1 MPVKNKISL
10 QELAEFMTTA
20 DETLDKKTCEAF
32 ARTLFEVVEE
42 ALLSDKFVKVKGF
55 GTFKLVAV
63 SDRESVNIN
72 TGERFQIEGHT
83 KVSFIPDNTLKE
95 EINRPFAH
103 FETIDLSDD
112 TEQAELDAID
122 AAAEEEAQEM
132 QASQEAVEEAADEA
146 VEEFVEKS
154 VEEEPAEEAVE
165 QTAEE
170 APKEATAEETEE
182 SMEEPVATEP
192 QTIVTAEKKEE
203 EPAKAAAS
211 AEERQSVAEA
221 TVENTDDEALAEET
235 PAEESPES
243 EADGQE
249 EASTAMPIT
258 YEYNEQPP
266 RRPFNWWK
274 AIGLFF
280 AVLALMLASYF
291 AGYYRLLCPCIIG
304 LPEWSEPQPAQPAVK
319 VQSAK
324 PAPAKPQPAPAEA
337 TAPKIPENPLNL
349 ENPEQ
354 PEPRISKPAKPASAP
369 RKQQSAPRKQ
379 QSAPAEV
386 APAPQADTTVAT
398 QPHTVARGETLYSI
412 ARKYYGSDKYVNVII
427 RHNRIKNP
435 NNIEK
440 GTTLQIP
447 ILDTGN

>member
-1 MPVKNKISL
+1 
-10 QELAEFMTTA
+10 MTAA

-103 FETIDLSDD
+103 FETIDLSDE

-122 AAAEEEAQEM
+122 AAAAEEALEND
-132 QASQEAVEEAADEA
+132 EVEET
-146 VEEFVEKS
+146 VEEVA
-154 VEEEPAEEAVE
+154 EEMPATEPAEEVVE
-165 QTAEE
+165 EEVKEEVPEEVLKEESVEEAEE
-170 APKEATAEETEE
+170 P
-182 SMEEPVATEP
+182 MEEPVATEP

-203 EPAKAAAS
+203 EPAKAEEPAADATLES
-211 AEERQSVAEA
+211 EKAPEPEAEE
-221 TVENTDDEALAEET
+221 
-235 PAEESPES
+235 
-243 EADGQE
+243 QE
-249 EASTAMPIT
+249 EAPTALPVS
-258 YEYNEQPP
+258 YEYTEQPP

-274 AIGLFF
+274 AIGVFF
-280 AVLALMLASYF
+280 FVLTLMLLSYF

-304 LPEWSEPQPAQPAVK
+304 LPEWTEPQPVQPAAK
-319 VQSAK
+319 VQPAK
-324 PAPAKPQPAPAEA
+324 TAPAKPQPAPAET
-337 TAPKIPENPLNL
+337 TAPKISENPLNA

-354 PEPRISKPAKPASAP
+354 PEPRKSKPAKPDP
-369 RKQQSAPRKQ
+369 APRKQ

-386 APAPQADTTVAT
+386 APAPPADTTVAT

>member
-1 MPVKNKISL
+1 
-10 QELAEFMTTA
+10 MTAA

-103 FETIDLSDD
+103 FETIDLSDE

-122 AAAEEEAQEM
+122 AAAAEEALENE
-132 QASQEAVEEAADEA
+132 EAEETVEEVA
-146 VEEFVEKS
+146 EEMPAT
-154 VEEEPAEEAVE
+154 EPAEEVVE
-165 QTAEE
+165 EEVKEEVPEEMLKEEPVEEAEE
-170 APKEATAEETEE
+170 P
-182 SMEEPVATEP
+182 MEEPVATEP

-203 EPAKAAAS
+203 EPAKAEEPAADTTLES
-211 AEERQSVAEA
+211 EKAPEPEAEE
-221 TVENTDDEALAEET
+221 
-235 PAEESPES
+235 
-243 EADGQE
+243 QE
-249 EASTAMPIT
+249 EAPTALPVS
-258 YEYNEQPP
+258 YEYTEQPP

-274 AIGLFF
+274 AIGVFF
-280 AVLALMLASYF
+280 FVLALMLLSYF

-304 LPEWSEPQPAQPAVK
+304 LPEWTEPQPAQPAAK
-319 VQSAK
+319 VQPAK
-324 PAPAKPQPAPAEA
+324 TAPAKPQPAPAET
-337 TAPKIPENPLNL
+337 TAPKISANPLNS

-354 PEPRISKPAKPASAP
+354 PESRKSKPAKPDP
-369 RKQQSAPRKQ
+369 APRKQ

-386 APAPQADTTVAT
+386 APAPPADTTVAT

>member
-1 MPVKNKISL
+1 
-10 QELAEFMTTA
+10 MTAA

-103 FETIDLSDD
+103 FETIDLSDE

-122 AAAEEEAQEM
+122 AAAAEEALENEEAEETVEEVAEEMPADEPTEEVVEEEVKE
-132 QASQEAVEEAADEA
+132 EVPEEVLKEEPVEEA
-146 VEEFVEKS
+146 
-154 VEEEPAEEAVE
+154 EEP
-165 QTAEE
+165 
-170 APKEATAEETEE
+170 
-182 SMEEPVATEP
+182 MEEPVATEP
-192 QTIVTAEKKEE
+192 QTIVTAEKKQE
-203 EPAKAAAS
+203 EPAKAEEPAADTTLES
-211 AEERQSVAEA
+211 EKTPEPEAEE
-221 TVENTDDEALAEET
+221 
-235 PAEESPES
+235 
-243 EADGQE
+243 QE
-249 EASTAMPIT
+249 EAPSALPVS
-258 YEYNEQPP
+258 YEYTEQPP

-274 AIGLFF
+274 AIGVFF
-280 AVLALMLASYF
+280 FVLALMLLSYF

-304 LPEWSEPQPAQPAVK
+304 LPEWTEPQPAQPAAK
-319 VQSAK
+319 VQPAK
-324 PAPAKPQPAPAEA
+324 TAPAKPQPAPAET
-337 TAPKIPENPLNL
+337 TAPKISENPHNPG
-349 ENPEQ
+349 NPEQ
-354 PEPRISKPAKPASAP
+354 SEPRKSKPAKPDPAP
-369 RKQQSAPRKQ
+369 RKH

-386 APAPQADTTVAT
+386 APAPPADTTIAT

>member
-1 MPVKNKISL
+1 
-10 QELAEFMTTA
+10 MTTA

-103 FETIDLSDD
+103 FETIDLSDE

-122 AAAEEEAQEM
+122 AAAAEEALENE
-132 QASQEAVEEAADEA
+132 EAEETVEEVAEEMPAA
-146 VEEFVEKS
+146 
-154 VEEEPAEEAVE
+154 EPAEEVVE
-165 QTAEE
+165 EEVMEEVPEEVLKEEPVEEAEE
-170 APKEATAEETEE
+170 P
-182 SMEEPVATEP
+182 MEEPVATEP

-203 EPAKAAAS
+203 EPAKAEEPAADTTLES
-211 AEERQSVAEA
+211 EKTPEPEAEEH
-221 TVENTDDEALAEET
+221 
-235 PAEESPES
+235 
-243 EADGQE
+243 E
-249 EASTAMPIT
+249 EAPTALPVS
-258 YEYNEQPP
+258 YEYTEQPP

-274 AIGLFF
+274 AIGVFF
-280 AVLALMLASYF
+280 FVLALMLLSYF

-304 LPEWSEPQPAQPAVK
+304 LPEWTEPQPAQPAAK
-319 VQSAK
+319 VQPAK
-324 PAPAKPQPAPAEA
+324 TAPAKPQPAPAET
-337 TAPKIPENPLNL
+337 TAPKISENPLNS

-354 PEPRISKPAKPASAP
+354 PESRKSKPAKPDP
-369 RKQQSAPRKQ
+369 APRKQ

-386 APAPQADTTVAT
+386 APAPLADTTVAT

>member
-1 MPVKNKISL
+1 
-10 QELAEFMTTA
+10 MTAA

-103 FETIDLSDD
+103 FETIDLSDE

-122 AAAEEEAQEM
+122 AAAAEEALEND
-132 QASQEAVEEAADEA
+132 EAEETVEEVAEEMPADEPT
-146 VEEFVEKS
+146 EEV
-154 VEEEPAEEAVE
+154 VEEEVKEEVP
-165 QTAEE
+165 EE
-170 APKEATAEETEE
+170 VLKEEPVEETEE
-182 SMEEPVATEP
+182 PMEEPVATEP
-192 QTIVTAEKKEE
+192 QTIVTAEKKQE
-203 EPAKAAAS
+203 EPAKAEEPAADTTLES
-211 AEERQSVAEA
+211 EKAPEPEAEEQEDAP
-221 TVENTDDEALAEET
+221 TAL
-235 PAEESPES
+235 PVS
-243 EADGQE
+243 
-249 EASTAMPIT
+249 
-258 YEYNEQPP
+258 YEYTEQPP

-274 AIGLFF
+274 AIGVFF
-280 AVLALMLASYF
+280 FVLALMLLSYF

-304 LPEWSEPQPAQPAVK
+304 LPEWTEPQPAQPAAK
-319 VQSAK
+319 VQPAK
-324 PAPAKPQPAPAEA
+324 TAPAKPQPAPAET
-337 TAPKIPENPLNL
+337 TAPKISENPLNS

-354 PEPRISKPAKPASAP
+354 PESRKSKPAKPDP
-369 RKQQSAPRKQ
+369 APRKQ

-386 APAPQADTTVAT
+386 APAPPADTTIAT

>member
-1 MPVKNKISL
+1 
-10 QELAEFMTTA
+10 MTAA

-103 FETIDLSDD
+103 FETIDLSDE

-122 AAAEEEAQEM
+122 AAAAEEAQE
-132 QASQEAVEEAADEA
+132 EEM
-146 VEEFVEKS
+146 VEEFVAEVAEEMPAEEPAEEVVEVEVKEEVPEK
-154 VEEEPAEEAVE
+154 ELKEEPAEEA
-165 QTAEE
+165 EE
-170 APKEATAEETEE
+170 P
-182 SMEEPVATEP
+182 MEEPVATEP

-203 EPAKAAAS
+203 EPAKAEEPAAD
-211 AEERQSVAEA
+211 
-221 TVENTDDEALAEET
+221 TTL
-235 PAEESPES
+235 ES
-243 EADGQE
+243 EEAPEPEADEQE
-249 EASTAMPIT
+249 EAPTALPVS
-258 YEYNEQPP
+258 YEYAEQPP
-266 RRPFNWWK
+266 HRPFNWWK
-274 AIGLFF
+274 AIGVFF
-280 AVLALMLASYF
+280 AVLALMLLSYF

-304 LPEWSEPQPAQPAVK
+304 LPEWSETQSAKPADK
-319 VQSAK
+319 VQPAK

-337 TAPKIPENPLNL
+337 TAPKIPENPLNP

-354 PEPRISKPAKPASAP
+354 PKPRKSEPAKLAPAP
-369 RKQQSAPRKQ
+369 RKQQP
-379 QSAPAEV
+379 APAEV
-386 APAPQADTTVAT
+386 APAPPADTTVAT
-398 QPHTVARGETLYSI
+398 QQHTVARGETLYSI

>member
-10 QELAEFMTTA
+10 QELAEFMTAA
-20 DETLDKKTCEAF
+20 DETLDKKTCEVF

-103 FETIDLSDD
+103 FETIDLSDE

-122 AAAEEEAQEM
+122 AAAAEEALENEEAEETVEEVAEEMPADEPTEEVVEEEVKE
-132 QASQEAVEEAADEA
+132 EVPEEVLKEEPVEEA
-146 VEEFVEKS
+146 
-154 VEEEPAEEAVE
+154 EEP
-165 QTAEE
+165 
-170 APKEATAEETEE
+170 
-182 SMEEPVATEP
+182 MEEPVATEP

-203 EPAKAAAS
+203 EPAKAEEPAADTTLES
-211 AEERQSVAEA
+211 EKAPEPEAEE
-221 TVENTDDEALAEET
+221 
-235 PAEESPES
+235 
-243 EADGQE
+243 QE
-249 EASTAMPIT
+249 EAPTALPVS
-258 YEYNEQPP
+258 YEYTEQPP

-274 AIGLFF
+274 AIGVFF
-280 AVLALMLASYF
+280 FVLTLMLLSYF

-304 LPEWSEPQPAQPAVK
+304 LPEWTEPQPAQPAAK
-319 VQSAK
+319 VQPAK
-324 PAPAKPQPAPAEA
+324 TVPAKPQPAPAKA
-337 TAPKIPENPLNL
+337 TAPKISENPLNA

-354 PEPRISKPAKPASAP
+354 PEPRRSKPAKPDP
-369 RKQQSAPRKQ
+369 APRKQ

-386 APAPQADTTVAT
+386 APAPPADTTVAT

>member
-1 MPVKNKISL
+1 
-10 QELAEFMTTA
+10 MTAA

-103 FETIDLSDD
+103 FETIDLSDE

-122 AAAEEEAQEM
+122 AAAAEEAQEN
-132 QASQEAVEEAADEA
+132 EVVEETVAEVA
-146 VEEFVEKS
+146 EEMPA
-154 VEEEPAEEAVE
+154 EEPAEEVVE
-165 QTAEE
+165 EE
-170 APKEATAEETEE
+170 VKEEVPEEVLKEEPAEETEE
-182 SMEEPVATEP
+182 PMEEPVATEP

-203 EPAKAAAS
+203 GPAKAEEPAAD
-211 AEERQSVAEA
+211 
-221 TVENTDDEALAEET
+221 TAL
-235 PAEESPES
+235 ES
-243 EADGQE
+243 EEAPEPEADKQE
-249 EASTAMPIT
+249 EAPTVLPVS
-258 YEYNEQPP
+258 YEYAEQPP

-274 AIGLFF
+274 AIGVFF
-280 AVLALMLASYF
+280 AVLALMLLSYF

-304 LPEWSEPQPAQPAVK
+304 LPEWSETQPAKPADK
-319 VQSAK
+319 VLPAK

-337 TAPKIPENPLNL
+337 TAPKIPENPLNP

-354 PEPRISKPAKPASAP
+354 PEPRKSEPAKPAPAP
-369 RKQQSAPRKQ
+369 RKQQP
-379 QSAPAEV
+379 APAEV
-386 APAPQADTTVAT
+386 APAPPADTTVAT

-435 NNIEK
+435 NDIEK

>member
-1 MPVKNKISL
+1 
-10 QELAEFMTTA
+10 MTAA
-20 DETLDKKTCEAF
+20 DETLDKKTCEVF

-42 ALLSDKFVKVKGF
+42 ALLPDKFVKVKGF

-103 FETIDLSDD
+103 FETIDLSDE

-122 AAAEEEAQEM
+122 AAAAEEALENEEAEETVEEVAEEMPADEPTEEVVEEEVKE
-132 QASQEAVEEAADEA
+132 EVPEEVLKEEPVEEA
-146 VEEFVEKS
+146 
-154 VEEEPAEEAVE
+154 EEP
-165 QTAEE
+165 
-170 APKEATAEETEE
+170 
-182 SMEEPVATEP
+182 MEEPVATEP

-203 EPAKAAAS
+203 EPAKAEEPAADTVLES
-211 AEERQSVAEA
+211 EKAPEPEAEE
-221 TVENTDDEALAEET
+221 
-235 PAEESPES
+235 
-243 EADGQE
+243 QE
-249 EASTAMPIT
+249 EAPTALPVS
-258 YEYNEQPP
+258 YEYTEQPP

-274 AIGLFF
+274 AIGVFF
-280 AVLALMLASYF
+280 FVLALMLLSYF

-304 LPEWSEPQPAQPAVK
+304 LPEWTEPQPAQPAAK
-319 VQSAK
+319 VQPAK
-324 PAPAKPQPAPAEA
+324 TAPAKPQPAPAET
-337 TAPKIPENPLNL
+337 TAPKISENPLNA

-354 PEPRISKPAKPASAP
+354 PESRKSKPAKPDP
-369 RKQQSAPRKQ
+369 APRKQ

-386 APAPQADTTVAT
+386 APAPPADTTVAT

>member
-1 MPVKNKISL
+1 
-10 QELAEFMTTA
+10 MTTA

-103 FETIDLSDD
+103 FETIDLSDE

-122 AAAEEEAQEM
+122 AAAAEEAQE
-132 QASQEAVEEAADEA
+132 EET
-146 VEEFVEKS
+146 VEEFVAE
-154 VEEEPAEEAVE
+154 VAEEMPAEEPAEEV
-165 QTAEE
+165 AEE
-170 APKEATAEETEE
+170 EVKEEVPEEVLKEEPAEETEE
-182 SMEEPVATEP
+182 PMEEPVATEP

-203 EPAKAAAS
+203 GPAKAEEPAAD
-211 AEERQSVAEA
+211 
-221 TVENTDDEALAEET
+221 TALESDET
-235 PAEESPES
+235 PENEGVE
-243 EADGQE
+243 QE
-249 EASTAMPIT
+249 EAPTALPVS
-258 YEYNEQPP
+258 YEYAEQPP

-274 AIGLFF
+274 AIGVFF
-280 AVLALMLASYF
+280 AVLALMLLSYF

-304 LPEWSEPQPAQPAVK
+304 LPEWSETQPAKPADK
-319 VQSAK
+319 VQPTK

-337 TAPKIPENPLNL
+337 TAPKIPENPLNP

-354 PEPRISKPAKPASAP
+354 PKPRKSEPAKLAPAP
-369 RKQQSAPRKQ
+369 RKQQP
-379 QSAPAEV
+379 APAEV
-386 APAPQADTTVAT
+386 APAPPADTTVAT

>member
-1 MPVKNKISL
+1 
-10 QELAEFMTTA
+10 MTAA
-20 DETLDKKTCEAF
+20 DVTLDKKTCEAF

-103 FETIDLSDD
+103 FETIDLSDE

-122 AAAEEEAQEM
+122 AAAAEEALENE
-132 QASQEAVEEAADEA
+132 EAEETVEEVAEEMPAD
-146 VEEFVEKS
+146 
-154 VEEEPAEEAVE
+154 EPAEEVVE
-165 QTAEE
+165 EE
-170 APKEATAEETEE
+170 VKEEVPEEVLKEEPVEETEE
-182 SMEEPVATEP
+182 PMEEPVATEP

-203 EPAKAAAS
+203 EPAKAEEPAADTTLES
-211 AEERQSVAEA
+211 EKAPEPEAEE
-221 TVENTDDEALAEET
+221 
-235 PAEESPES
+235 
-243 EADGQE
+243 QE
-249 EASTAMPIT
+249 EAPTALPVS
-258 YEYNEQPP
+258 YEYTEQPP

-274 AIGLFF
+274 VIGVFF
-280 AVLALMLASYF
+280 FVLALMLLSYF

-304 LPEWSEPQPAQPAVK
+304 LPEWTEPQPAQPAAK
-319 VQSAK
+319 VQPTK
-324 PAPAKPQPAPAEA
+324 TAPAKPQPAPAET
-337 TAPKIPENPLNL
+337 TAPKISENSLNSK
-349 ENPEQ
+349 NPEQ
-354 PEPRISKPAKPASAP
+354 LESRRSKPAKPDP
-369 RKQQSAPRKQ
+369 APRKQ

-386 APAPQADTTVAT
+386 APAPPADTTVAT

>member
-1 MPVKNKISL
+1 
-10 QELAEFMTTA
+10 MTAA

-103 FETIDLSDD
+103 FETIDLSDE

-122 AAAEEEAQEM
+122 AAAAEEALENE
-132 QASQEAVEEAADEA
+132 EAEETVEEVAEEMTAA
-146 VEEFVEKS
+146 
-154 VEEEPAEEAVE
+154 EPAEEVVE
-165 QTAEE
+165 EEVMEEVPEEVLKEEPVEEAEE
-170 APKEATAEETEE
+170 P
-182 SMEEPVATEP
+182 MEEPVATEP

-203 EPAKAAAS
+203 EPAKTEEPAADTTLES
-211 AEERQSVAEA
+211 EKGPEPEAEE
-221 TVENTDDEALAEET
+221 
-235 PAEESPES
+235 
-243 EADGQE
+243 QE
-249 EASTAMPIT
+249 EAPTALPVS
-258 YEYNEQPP
+258 YEYTEQPP

-274 AIGLFF
+274 AIGVFF
-280 AVLALMLASYF
+280 LVLALMLLSYF

-304 LPEWSEPQPAQPAVK
+304 LPEWTEPQPAQPAAK
-319 VQSAK
+319 VQPGK
-324 PAPAKPQPAPAEA
+324 TAPAKPQPAPAET
-337 TAPKIPENPLNL
+337 TAPKIPENPLNA

-354 PEPRISKPAKPASAP
+354 LESRKSKPAKPDP
-369 RKQQSAPRKQ
+369 APRKQ

-386 APAPQADTTVAT
+386 APAPPADTTVAT

>member
-1 MPVKNKISL
+1 
-10 QELAEFMTTA
+10 MTAA

-55 GTFKLVAV
+55 GTFKLVSV

-103 FETIDLSDD
+103 FETIDLSDE

-122 AAAEEEAQEM
+122 AAAAEEALENE
-132 QASQEAVEEAADEA
+132 EAEETVEEVAEEMPAA
-146 VEEFVEKS
+146 
-154 VEEEPAEEAVE
+154 EPAEEVVE
-165 QTAEE
+165 EEVMEEVPEEVLKEVPVEEAEE
-170 APKEATAEETEE
+170 P
-182 SMEEPVATEP
+182 MEEPVATEP
-192 QTIVTAEKKEE
+192 QNIVTAEKKEE
-203 EPAKAAAS
+203 EPAKAEEPAADATLES
-211 AEERQSVAEA
+211 EKAPEPEAEE
-221 TVENTDDEALAEET
+221 
-235 PAEESPES
+235 
-243 EADGQE
+243 QE
-249 EASTAMPIT
+249 EAPTALPVS
-258 YEYNEQPP
+258 YEYTEQPP

-274 AIGLFF
+274 AIGVFF
-280 AVLALMLASYF
+280 LVLALMLLSYF

-304 LPEWSEPQPAQPAVK
+304 LPEWTEPQPAQPAAK
-319 VQSAK
+319 VQPAK
-324 PAPAKPQPAPAEA
+324 TAPAKPQPAPAE
-337 TAPKIPENPLNL
+337 TTTPKISENPLNP
-349 ENPEQ
+349 ENTEQ
-354 PEPRISKPAKPASAP
+354 SEPRKSKPAKPEPAP
-369 RKQQSAPRKQ
+369 RKH

-386 APAPQADTTVAT
+386 APAPPADTTVAT

>member
-10 QELAEFMTTA
+10 QELAEFMTAA
-20 DETLDKKTCEAF
+20 DETLDKKTCEVF

-103 FETIDLSDD
+103 FETIDLSDE

-122 AAAEEEAQEM
+122 AAAAEEALENE
-132 QASQEAVEEAADEA
+132 EAEETVEEVAEEMPA
-146 VEEFVEKS
+146 V
-154 VEEEPAEEAVE
+154 EPAEEVVE
-165 QTAEE
+165 EEAKEEVPEEVLKEEPVEEAEE
-170 APKEATAEETEE
+170 P
-182 SMEEPVATEP
+182 MEEPVATEP
-192 QTIVTAEKKEE
+192 QSIVTAEKKEE
-203 EPAKAAAS
+203 EPAKVEEPAADTVLESEKAPEPE
-211 AEERQSVAEA
+211 AEE
-221 TVENTDDEALAEET
+221 
-235 PAEESPES
+235 
-243 EADGQE
+243 QE
-249 EASTAMPIT
+249 EAPTALPVS
-258 YEYNEQPP
+258 YEYTEQPP

-274 AIGLFF
+274 AIGVFF
-280 AVLALMLASYF
+280 FVLALMLLSYF

-304 LPEWSEPQPAQPAVK
+304 LPEWTEPQSAQPAAK
-319 VQSAK
+319 VQPTK
-324 PAPAKPQPAPAEA
+324 TAPAKPQPAPAET
-337 TAPKIPENPLNL
+337 TAPKIPENPLNT

-354 PEPRISKPAKPASAP
+354 PESRKSKPAKPDP
-369 RKQQSAPRKQ
+369 APRKQ

-386 APAPQADTTVAT
+386 APAPPADTTVAT

>member
-103 FETIDLSDD
+103 FETIDLSDE

-122 AAAEEEAQEM
+122 AAAAEEALENE
-132 QASQEAVEEAADEA
+132 EAEETVEEVAEEMPAA
-146 VEEFVEKS
+146 
-154 VEEEPAEEAVE
+154 EPAEEVVE
-165 QTAEE
+165 EE
-170 APKEATAEETEE
+170 VKEEVPEEVLKEDPVEETEE
-182 SMEEPVATEP
+182 PMEEPVATEP

-203 EPAKAAAS
+203 EPAKAEEPAADTTLES
-211 AEERQSVAEA
+211 KKNPEPEAEE
-221 TVENTDDEALAEET
+221 
-235 PAEESPES
+235 
-243 EADGQE
+243 QE
-249 EASTAMPIT
+249 EAPTALPVS
-258 YEYNEQPP
+258 YEYTEQPP

-274 AIGLFF
+274 AIGVFF
-280 AVLALMLASYF
+280 FVLALMLLSYF

-304 LPEWSEPQPAQPAVK
+304 LPEWTEPQPVQPAAK
-319 VQSAK
+319 VQPAK
-324 PAPAKPQPAPAEA
+324 TAPAKPQPAPAES
-337 TAPKIPENPLNL
+337 TAPKISANPLNS

-354 PEPRISKPAKPASAP
+354 PESRKSKPAKPDP
-369 RKQQSAPRKQ
+369 APRKQ

-386 APAPQADTTVAT
+386 APAPPADTTVAT

>member
-1 MPVKNKISL
+1 
-10 QELAEFMTTA
+10 MTAA

-103 FETIDLSDD
+103 FETIDLSDE

-122 AAAEEEAQEM
+122 AAAAEEALENE
-132 QASQEAVEEAADEA
+132 EAEETVEEVAEEMPAD
-146 VEEFVEKS
+146 
-154 VEEEPAEEAVE
+154 EPAEEDVE
-165 QTAEE
+165 EEVMEEVPEEVLKEEPVEEAEE
-170 APKEATAEETEE
+170 P
-182 SMEEPVATEP
+182 MEEPVATEP

-203 EPAKAAAS
+203 EPAKAEEPAADTTLES
-211 AEERQSVAEA
+211 EKTPEPEAEE
-221 TVENTDDEALAEET
+221 
-235 PAEESPES
+235 
-243 EADGQE
+243 QE
-249 EASTAMPIT
+249 EAPTALPVS
-258 YEYNEQPP
+258 YEYTEQPP

-274 AIGLFF
+274 AIGVFF
-280 AVLALMLASYF
+280 FVLALMLLSYF

-304 LPEWSEPQPAQPAVK
+304 LPEWTEPQPAQPA
-319 VQSAK
+319 AK
-324 PAPAKPQPAPAEA
+324 AQPAKTAPAKPQPAPAET
-337 TAPKIPENPLNL
+337 TAPKISENPLNS

-354 PEPRISKPAKPASAP
+354 PEFRKNKPAKPDP
-369 RKQQSAPRKQ
+369 APRKQ

-386 APAPQADTTVAT
+386 APAPPADTTVAT

>member
-1 MPVKNKISL
+1 
-10 QELAEFMTTA
+10 MTAA

-42 ALLSDKFVKVKGF
+42 ALLTDKFVKVKGF

-103 FETIDLSDD
+103 FETIDLSDE

-122 AAAEEEAQEM
+122 AAAAEEALENE
-132 QASQEAVEEAADEA
+132 EAEETVEEVAEEMPA
-146 VEEFVEKS
+146 V
-154 VEEEPAEEAVE
+154 EPAEEDVE
-165 QTAEE
+165 EEVKEEVPEEVLKEEPVEEAEE
-170 APKEATAEETEE
+170 P
-182 SMEEPVATEP
+182 MEEPVATEP
-192 QTIVTAEKKEE
+192 QTIVTAEKKEK
-203 EPAKAAAS
+203 EPAKAEEPAADTTLES
-211 AEERQSVAEA
+211 EKAPEPEAEE
-221 TVENTDDEALAEET
+221 
-235 PAEESPES
+235 
-243 EADGQE
+243 QE
-249 EASTAMPIT
+249 EAPTALPVS
-258 YEYNEQPP
+258 YEYTEQPP

-274 AIGLFF
+274 AIGVFF
-280 AVLALMLASYF
+280 FVLALMLLSYF

-304 LPEWSEPQPAQPAVK
+304 LPEWTEPQSAQPAAK
-319 VQSAK
+319 VQPTK
-324 PAPAKPQPAPAEA
+324 TAPAKPQPAPAET
-337 TAPKIPENPLNL
+337 TAPKISENPLNS

-354 PEPRISKPAKPASAP
+354 PEPRKSKPAKPDP
-369 RKQQSAPRKQ
+369 APRKQ

-386 APAPQADTTVAT
+386 APAPPADTTVAT

-447 ILDTGN
+447 ILDTVN

>member
-1 MPVKNKISL
+1 
-10 QELAEFMTTA
+10 MTAA

-42 ALLSDKFVKVKGF
+42 ALLTDKFVKVKGF

-83 KVSFIPDNTLKE
+83 KVSFIPDNALKD

-146 VEEFVEKS
+146 VEDIVEVS
-154 VEEEPAEEAVE
+154 VEEEPAEKAVE

-170 APKEATAEETEE
+170 VTEDVTTEATEE

-221 TVENTDDEALAEET
+221 TVENTDDEAPAEET

-243 EADGQE
+243 RRDLLPCFLRSCRFCEGRILLPSRNHLSPSFFAASGQE
-249 EASTAMPIT
+249 SRREHSLEPRELAGDCGEDASDIPLSAL
-258 YEYNEQPP
+258 QP
-266 RRPFNWWK
+266 
-274 AIGLFF
+274 
-280 AVLALMLASYF
+280 S
-291 AGYYRLLCPCIIG
+291 AGG
-304 LPEWSEPQPAQPAVK
+304 LP
-319 VQSAK
+319 
-324 PAPAKPQPAPAEA
+324 
-337 TAPKIPENPLNL
+337 
-349 ENPEQ
+349 
-354 PEPRISKPAKPASAP
+354 
-369 RKQQSAPRKQ
+369 
-379 QSAPAEV
+379 
-386 APAPQADTTVAT
+386 
-398 QPHTVARGETLYSI
+398 HRGGL
-412 ARKYYGSDKYVNVII
+412 
-427 RHNRIKNP
+427 
-435 NNIEK
+435 
-440 GTTLQIP
+440 
-447 ILDTGN
+447 

>member
-1 MPVKNKISL
+1 
-10 QELAEFMTTA
+10 MTAA
-20 DETLDKKTCEAF
+20 DETLDKKNCEAF

-103 FETIDLSDD
+103 FETIDLSDE

-122 AAAEEEAQEM
+122 AAAAEEALENEEAEETVEEVAEEMPADEPTEEVVEEEVMEEVPEEVLKE
-132 QASQEAVEEAADEA
+132 EAVEET
-146 VEEFVEKS
+146 
-154 VEEEPAEEAVE
+154 EEP
-165 QTAEE
+165 
-170 APKEATAEETEE
+170 
-182 SMEEPVATEP
+182 MEEPVATEP

-203 EPAKAAAS
+203 EPAKAEEPAADTTLES
-211 AEERQSVAEA
+211 EKTPEPEAEE
-221 TVENTDDEALAEET
+221 
-235 PAEESPES
+235 
-243 EADGQE
+243 QE
-249 EASTAMPIT
+249 EAPTALPVS
-258 YEYNEQPP
+258 YEYTEQPP

-274 AIGLFF
+274 AIGVFF
-280 AVLALMLASYF
+280 FVLALMLLSYF

-304 LPEWSEPQPAQPAVK
+304 LPEWTEPQPVQPAAK
-319 VQSAK
+319 VQPAK
-324 PAPAKPQPAPAEA
+324 TAPAKPQPAPAET
-337 TAPKIPENPLNL
+337 TAPKISENPLNS

-354 PEPRISKPAKPASAP
+354 PEPRKSKPAKPDP
-369 RKQQSAPRKQ
+369 APRKQ

-386 APAPQADTTVAT
+386 APAPSADTTVAT

-447 ILDTGN
+447 ILGTGN

>member
-1 MPVKNKISL
+1 
-10 QELAEFMTTA
+10 MTAA

-103 FETIDLSDD
+103 FETIDLSDE

-122 AAAEEEAQEM
+122 AAAAEEALENE
-132 QASQEAVEEAADEA
+132 EAEETVEEVAEEMPADEPS
-146 VEEFVEKS
+146 EEV
-154 VEEEPAEEAVE
+154 VEEEVKEEVPEEVLKEEPVE
-165 QTAEE
+165 EVEE
-170 APKEATAEETEE
+170 P
-182 SMEEPVATEP
+182 MEEPVATEP

-203 EPAKAAAS
+203 EPAKAEELAADTTLES
-211 AEERQSVAEA
+211 EKTPEPEAEE
-221 TVENTDDEALAEET
+221 
-235 PAEESPES
+235 
-243 EADGQE
+243 QE
-249 EASTAMPIT
+249 EAPTALPVS
-258 YEYNEQPP
+258 YEYTEQPP

-274 AIGLFF
+274 AIGVFF
-280 AVLALMLASYF
+280 FVLALMLLSYF

-304 LPEWSEPQPAQPAVK
+304 LPEWTEPQPAQPA
-319 VQSAK
+319 AK
-324 PAPAKPQPAPAEA
+324 AQPAKTAPTKPQPAPAET
-337 TAPKIPENPLNL
+337 TAPKISENPLNS

-354 PEPRISKPAKPASAP
+354 PEFRKSKPAKPDP
-369 RKQQSAPRKQ
+369 APRKQ

-386 APAPQADTTVAT
+386 APAPPADTTVAT

>member
-10 QELAEFMTTA
+10 QELAEFMTAA

-103 FETIDLSDD
+103 FETIDLSDE

-122 AAAEEEAQEM
+122 AAVAEEALENEEAE
-132 QASQEAVEEAADEA
+132 ETVEEVA
-146 VEEFVEKS
+146 EEMPAT
-154 VEEEPAEEAVE
+154 EPAEEDVE
-165 QTAEE
+165 EEVKEEVPEEVLKEEPVEEAEE
-170 APKEATAEETEE
+170 P
-182 SMEEPVATEP
+182 MEEPVATEP

-203 EPAKAAAS
+203 EPAKTEEPAADTTLESEKAPEPE
-211 AEERQSVAEA
+211 AEE
-221 TVENTDDEALAEET
+221 
-235 PAEESPES
+235 
-243 EADGQE
+243 QE
-249 EASTAMPIT
+249 EAPTALPVS
-258 YEYNEQPP
+258 YEYTEQPP

-274 AIGLFF
+274 AIGVFF
-280 AVLALMLASYF
+280 FVLALMLLSYF

-304 LPEWSEPQPAQPAVK
+304 LPEWTEPQPAQPAAK
-319 VQSAK
+319 VQPAK
-324 PAPAKPQPAPAEA
+324 TAPAKPQPAPAET
-337 TAPKIPENPLNL
+337 TAPKISENPLNS

-354 PEPRISKPAKPASAP
+354 PEFRKNKPAKPNP
-369 RKQQSAPRKQ
+369 APRKQ

-386 APAPQADTTVAT
+386 APAPPADTTVAT

>member
-10 QELAEFMTTA
+10 QELAEFMTAA
-20 DETLDKKTCEAF
+20 DETLDKKTCEVF

-103 FETIDLSDD
+103 FETIDLSDE

-122 AAAEEEAQEM
+122 AAAAEEALENE
-132 QASQEAVEEAADEA
+132 EAEETVEEVA
-146 VEEFVEKS
+146 EEMPAT
-154 VEEEPAEEAVE
+154 EPAEEVIEEEAKEEVPEEVLKEEPVE
-165 QTAEE
+165 EAEE
-170 APKEATAEETEE
+170 P
-182 SMEEPVATEP
+182 MEEPVATEP

-203 EPAKAAAS
+203 EPAKAEEPAADTTLES
-211 AEERQSVAEA
+211 EEGPEPEAEE
-221 TVENTDDEALAEET
+221 
-235 PAEESPES
+235 
-243 EADGQE
+243 QE
-249 EASTAMPIT
+249 EAPTALPVS
-258 YEYNEQPP
+258 YEYTEQPP

-274 AIGLFF
+274 AIGVFF
-280 AVLALMLASYF
+280 FVLALMLLSYF

-304 LPEWSEPQPAQPAVK
+304 LPEWTEPQPAQPAAK
-319 VQSAK
+319 VQPAK
-324 PAPAKPQPAPAEA
+324 TAPAKPQPAPAET
-337 TAPKIPENPLNL
+337 TAPKISENPLNS

-354 PEPRISKPAKPASAP
+354 PESRKSKPAKPDP
-369 RKQQSAPRKQ
+369 APRKQ

-386 APAPQADTTVAT
+386 APAPPADTTVAT

>member
-1 MPVKNKISL
+1 
-10 QELAEFMTTA
+10 MTAA

-103 FETIDLSDD
+103 FETIDLSDE

-122 AAAEEEAQEM
+122 AAAAEEALENE
-132 QASQEAVEEAADEA
+132 EAEETVEEVA
-146 VEEFVEKS
+146 EEMPAT
-154 VEEEPAEEAVE
+154 EPAEEVVE
-165 QTAEE
+165 EEVKEEVPEEVLKEEPVEEAEE
-170 APKEATAEETEE
+170 P
-182 SMEEPVATEP
+182 MEEPVATEP

-203 EPAKAAAS
+203 EPAKAEEPAADTTLES
-211 AEERQSVAEA
+211 EKTPEPEAEE
-221 TVENTDDEALAEET
+221 
-235 PAEESPES
+235 
-243 EADGQE
+243 QE
-249 EASTAMPIT
+249 EAPTALPVS
-258 YEYNEQPP
+258 YEYTEQPP

-274 AIGLFF
+274 AIGVFF
-280 AVLALMLASYF
+280 FVLTLMLLSYF

-304 LPEWSEPQPAQPAVK
+304 LPEWTEPQSAQPAAK
-319 VQSAK
+319 VQPTK
-324 PAPAKPQPAPAEA
+324 TAPAKPQPAPAET
-337 TAPKIPENPLNL
+337 TAPKISENPLNS

-354 PEPRISKPAKPASAP
+354 PESRKSKPAKPDP
-369 RKQQSAPRKQ
+369 APRKQ

-386 APAPQADTTVAT
+386 APAPPADTTVAT

>member
-1 MPVKNKISL
+1 
-10 QELAEFMTTA
+10 MTAA

-103 FETIDLSDD
+103 FETIDLSDE

-122 AAAEEEAQEM
+122 AAAAEEALENEEAEETVEEVAEEMPADEPTEEVVEEEVKE
-132 QASQEAVEEAADEA
+132 EVPEEVLKEEPVEEA
-146 VEEFVEKS
+146 
-154 VEEEPAEEAVE
+154 EEP
-165 QTAEE
+165 
-170 APKEATAEETEE
+170 
-182 SMEEPVATEP
+182 MEEPVATEP

-203 EPAKAAAS
+203 EPAKAEEPAADTTLES
-211 AEERQSVAEA
+211 EKAPEPEAEE
-221 TVENTDDEALAEET
+221 
-235 PAEESPES
+235 
-243 EADGQE
+243 QE
-249 EASTAMPIT
+249 EAPTALPVS
-258 YEYNEQPP
+258 YEYTEQPP

-274 AIGLFF
+274 AIGVFF
-280 AVLALMLASYF
+280 FVLALMLLSYF

-304 LPEWSEPQPAQPAVK
+304 LSEWTEPQSAQPAAK
-319 VQSAK
+319 VQPAK
-324 PAPAKPQPAPAEA
+324 TAPAKPQPAPAET
-337 TAPKIPENPLNL
+337 TAPKISENPLNS

-354 PEPRISKPAKPASAP
+354 PEFRKNKPAKPDP
-369 RKQQSAPRKQ
+369 APRKQ

-386 APAPQADTTVAT
+386 APAPPADTTVAT

>member
-1 MPVKNKISL
+1 
-10 QELAEFMTTA
+10 MTAA

-103 FETIDLSDD
+103 FETIDLSDE

-122 AAAEEEAQEM
+122 AAAAEEALENE
-132 QASQEAVEEAADEA
+132 EAEETVEEVA
-146 VEEFVEKS
+146 EEMPATGPAEEI
-154 VEEEPAEEAVE
+154 VEEEVMEEVP
-165 QTAEE
+165 EE
-170 APKEATAEETEE
+170 VLKEEPVEETEE
-182 SMEEPVATEP
+182 PMEEPVATEP

-203 EPAKAAAS
+203 EPAKAEEPAADTTLGS
-211 AEERQSVAEA
+211 EKAPEPEAEE
-221 TVENTDDEALAEET
+221 
-235 PAEESPES
+235 
-243 EADGQE
+243 QE
-249 EASTAMPIT
+249 EAPTALPVS
-258 YEYNEQPP
+258 YEYTEQPP

-274 AIGLFF
+274 AIGVFF
-280 AVLALMLASYF
+280 FVLTLMLLSYF

-304 LPEWSEPQPAQPAVK
+304 LPEWTEPQPVQPAAK
-319 VQSAK
+319 VQPAK
-324 PAPAKPQPAPAEA
+324 TAPAKPQPAPAEA
-337 TAPKIPENPLNL
+337 TSPKIPENPLNP
-349 ENPEQ
+349 ENPKQ
-354 PEPRISKPAKPASAP
+354 PEPRKSKPAKPDP
-369 RKQQSAPRKQ
+369 APRKQ

-386 APAPQADTTVAT
+386 SPAPPADTTIAT

>member
-1 MPVKNKISL
+1 
-10 QELAEFMTTA
+10 MTAA

-103 FETIDLSDD
+103 FETIDLSDE

-122 AAAEEEAQEM
+122 AAAAEEALENE
-132 QASQEAVEEAADEA
+132 EAEETVEEVA
-146 VEEFVEKS
+146 EEMPAT
-154 VEEEPAEEAVE
+154 EPAEEDVE
-165 QTAEE
+165 EEVKEEVPEEVLKEEPVEEAEE
-170 APKEATAEETEE
+170 P
-182 SMEEPVATEP
+182 MEEPVATEP

-203 EPAKAAAS
+203 EPAKAEEPAADTTLES
-211 AEERQSVAEA
+211 EKGPEPEAEE
-221 TVENTDDEALAEET
+221 
-235 PAEESPES
+235 
-243 EADGQE
+243 QE
-249 EASTAMPIT
+249 EAPTALPVS
-258 YEYNEQPP
+258 YEYTEQPP

-274 AIGLFF
+274 AIGVFF
-280 AVLALMLASYF
+280 FVLALMLLSYF

-304 LPEWSEPQPAQPAVK
+304 LPEWTEPQPAQPAAK
-319 VQSAK
+319 VQPTK
-324 PAPAKPQPAPAEA
+324 TAPAKPQPAPAET
-337 TAPKIPENPLNL
+337 TAPKIPENPLNS

-354 PEPRISKPAKPASAP
+354 PESRKSKPAKPDP
-369 RKQQSAPRKQ
+369 APRKQ

-386 APAPQADTTVAT
+386 APAPPADTTVAT

>member
-1 MPVKNKISL
+1 
-10 QELAEFMTTA
+10 MTAA

-103 FETIDLSDD
+103 FETIDLSDE
-112 TEQAELDAID
+112 TELAELDAID
-122 AAAEEEAQEM
+122 AAAAEEALENEEAEETVEEVAEEMPADEPTEEVVEEEVME
-132 QASQEAVEEAADEA
+132 EVPEEVLKEEPVEEA
-146 VEEFVEKS
+146 
-154 VEEEPAEEAVE
+154 EEP
-165 QTAEE
+165 
-170 APKEATAEETEE
+170 
-182 SMEEPVATEP
+182 MEEPVATEP

-203 EPAKAAAS
+203 EPAKAEEPAADTTLES
-211 AEERQSVAEA
+211 KKNPEPEAEE
-221 TVENTDDEALAEET
+221 
-235 PAEESPES
+235 
-243 EADGQE
+243 QE
-249 EASTAMPIT
+249 EAPTALPVS
-258 YEYNEQPP
+258 YEYTEQPP

-274 AIGLFF
+274 AIGVFF
-280 AVLALMLASYF
+280 FVLALMLLSYF

-304 LPEWSEPQPAQPAVK
+304 LPEWTEPQPVQPAAK
-319 VQSAK
+319 VQPAK
-324 PAPAKPQPAPAEA
+324 TAPAKPQPAPAES
-337 TAPKIPENPLNL
+337 TAPKISANPLNS

-354 PEPRISKPAKPASAP
+354 PESRKSKPAKPDP
-369 RKQQSAPRKQ
+369 APRKQ

-386 APAPQADTTVAT
+386 APAPPADTTVAT

>member
-1 MPVKNKISL
+1 
-10 QELAEFMTTA
+10 MTAA

-103 FETIDLSDD
+103 FETIDLSDE

-122 AAAEEEAQEM
+122 AAAAEEALENEEAEETVEEVAEEMPADEPTEEVVEEEVKE
-132 QASQEAVEEAADEA
+132 EVPEEVLKEEPVEEA
-146 VEEFVEKS
+146 
-154 VEEEPAEEAVE
+154 EEP
-165 QTAEE
+165 
-170 APKEATAEETEE
+170 
-182 SMEEPVATEP
+182 MEEPVATEP

-203 EPAKAAAS
+203 EPAKTEEPAADTTLES
-211 AEERQSVAEA
+211 EKGPEPEAEE
-221 TVENTDDEALAEET
+221 
-235 PAEESPES
+235 
-243 EADGQE
+243 QE
-249 EASTAMPIT
+249 EAPTALPVS
-258 YEYNEQPP
+258 YEYTEQPP

-274 AIGLFF
+274 AIGVFF
-280 AVLALMLASYF
+280 FVLTLMLLSYF

-304 LPEWSEPQPAQPAVK
+304 LPEWTEPQPVQPAAK
-319 VQSAK
+319 VQPAK
-324 PAPAKPQPAPAEA
+324 TAPAKPQPAPAET
-337 TAPKIPENPLNL
+337 TAPKISENPLNA

-354 PEPRISKPAKPASAP
+354 PEPRRSKPAKPDP
-369 RKQQSAPRKQ
+369 APRKQ

-386 APAPQADTTVAT
+386 SPAPPADTTVAT

>member
-10 QELAEFMTTA
+10 QELAEFMTAA

-103 FETIDLSDD
+103 FETIDLSDE

-122 AAAEEEAQEM
+122 AAVAEEAQE
-132 QASQEAVEEAADEA
+132 EEM
-146 VEEFVEKS
+146 VEEFVAE
-154 VEEEPAEEAVE
+154 VAEEMPAEEPAEEVVE
-165 QTAEE
+165 EEVKEEVPEEVLKEEPVEEAEE
-170 APKEATAEETEE
+170 P
-182 SMEEPVATEP
+182 MEEPVATEP

-203 EPAKAAAS
+203 EPAKTEEPAADTTLESEKAPEPE
-211 AEERQSVAEA
+211 AEE
-221 TVENTDDEALAEET
+221 
-235 PAEESPES
+235 
-243 EADGQE
+243 QE
-249 EASTAMPIT
+249 EAPTALPVS
-258 YEYNEQPP
+258 YEYTEQPP

-274 AIGLFF
+274 AIGVFF
-280 AVLALMLASYF
+280 FVLALMLLSYF

-304 LPEWSEPQPAQPAVK
+304 LPEWTEPQPAQPAAK
-319 VQSAK
+319 VQPAK
-324 PAPAKPQPAPAEA
+324 TAPAKPQPAPAET
-337 TAPKIPENPLNL
+337 TAPKISANPLNS

-354 PEPRISKPAKPASAP
+354 PESRKSKPAKPDP
-369 RKQQSAPRKQ
+369 APRKQ

-386 APAPQADTTVAT
+386 APAPPADTTVAT

-447 ILDTGN
+447 ILDTVN

>member
-1 MPVKNKISL
+1 
-10 QELAEFMTTA
+10 MTAA

-42 ALLSDKFVKVKGF
+42 ALLTDKFVKVKGF

-103 FETIDLSDD
+103 FETIDLSDE

-122 AAAEEEAQEM
+122 AAAAEEALENE
-132 QASQEAVEEAADEA
+132 EAEETVEEVAEEMPA
-146 VEEFVEKS
+146 V
-154 VEEEPAEEAVE
+154 EPAEEDVE
-165 QTAEE
+165 EEVKEEVPEEVLKEEPVEEAEE
-170 APKEATAEETEE
+170 P
-182 SMEEPVATEP
+182 MEEPVATEP
-192 QTIVTAEKKEE
+192 QTIVTAEKKEK
-203 EPAKAAAS
+203 EPAKAEEPAADTTLES
-211 AEERQSVAEA
+211 EKAPEPEAEE
-221 TVENTDDEALAEET
+221 
-235 PAEESPES
+235 
-243 EADGQE
+243 QE
-249 EASTAMPIT
+249 EAPTALPVS
-258 YEYNEQPP
+258 YEYTEQPP

-274 AIGLFF
+274 AIGVFF
-280 AVLALMLASYF
+280 FVLALMLLSYF

-304 LPEWSEPQPAQPAVK
+304 LPEWTEPQPAQPAAK
-319 VQSAK
+319 VQPTK
-324 PAPAKPQPAPAEA
+324 TAPAKPQPAPAET
-337 TAPKIPENPLNL
+337 TAPKISENPLNS

-354 PEPRISKPAKPASAP
+354 PEPRKSKPAKPDP
-369 RKQQSAPRKQ
+369 APRKQ

-386 APAPQADTTVAT
+386 APAPPADTTVAT

-447 ILDTGN
+447 ILDTVN

>member
-1 MPVKNKISL
+1 
-10 QELAEFMTTA
+10 MTAA

-103 FETIDLSDD
+103 FETIDLSDE

-122 AAAEEEAQEM
+122 AAAAEEALENE
-132 QASQEAVEEAADEA
+132 EAEETVEEVAEEMPA
-146 VEEFVEKS
+146 V
-154 VEEEPAEEAVE
+154 EPAEEDVE
-165 QTAEE
+165 EEVKEEVPEEVLKEEPVEEAEE
-170 APKEATAEETEE
+170 P
-182 SMEEPVATEP
+182 MEEPVATEP
-192 QTIVTAEKKEE
+192 QTIVTAEKKEK
-203 EPAKAAAS
+203 EPAKAEEPAADTTLES
-211 AEERQSVAEA
+211 EKAPEPEAEE
-221 TVENTDDEALAEET
+221 
-235 PAEESPES
+235 
-243 EADGQE
+243 QE
-249 EASTAMPIT
+249 EAPTALPVS
-258 YEYNEQPP
+258 YEYTEQPP

-274 AIGLFF
+274 AIGVFF
-280 AVLALMLASYF
+280 FVLALMLLSYF

-304 LPEWSEPQPAQPAVK
+304 LPEWTEPQPAQPAAK
-319 VQSAK
+319 VQPAK
-324 PAPAKPQPAPAEA
+324 TAPAKPQPAPAET
-337 TAPKIPENPLNL
+337 TAPKISENPLNS

-354 PEPRISKPAKPASAP
+354 PEPRKSKPAKPDP
-369 RKQQSAPRKQ
+369 APRKQ

-386 APAPQADTTVAT
+386 APAPPADTTVAT

-447 ILDTGN
+447 ILDTVN

>member
-10 QELAEFMTTA
+10 QELAEFMTAA

-103 FETIDLSDD
+103 FETIDLSDE

-122 AAAEEEAQEM
+122 AAAAEEALENE
-132 QASQEAVEEAADEA
+132 EAEETVEEVAEEMPAD
-146 VEEFVEKS
+146 
-154 VEEEPAEEAVE
+154 EPAEEDVE
-165 QTAEE
+165 EEVKEEVPEEVLKEEPVEEAEE
-170 APKEATAEETEE
+170 P
-182 SMEEPVATEP
+182 MEEPVATEP

-203 EPAKAAAS
+203 EPAKAEEPAADTTLES
-211 AEERQSVAEA
+211 DKAPEPEAEE
-221 TVENTDDEALAEET
+221 
-235 PAEESPES
+235 
-243 EADGQE
+243 QE
-249 EASTAMPIT
+249 EAPTALPVS
-258 YEYNEQPP
+258 YEYTEQPP

-274 AIGLFF
+274 AIGVFF
-280 AVLALMLASYF
+280 FVLTLMLLSYF

-304 LPEWSEPQPAQPAVK
+304 LPEWTEPQPVQPAAK
-319 VQSAK
+319 VQPAK
-324 PAPAKPQPAPAEA
+324 TAPAKPQPAPAET
-337 TAPKIPENPLNL
+337 TAPKISENPLNS

-354 PEPRISKPAKPASAP
+354 PESRKSKPAKPDPAP
-369 RKQQSAPRKQ
+369 RKQQSAT
-379 QSAPAEV
+379 AEV
-386 APAPQADTTVAT
+386 APAPPADTTVAT

>member
-1 MPVKNKISL
+1 
-10 QELAEFMTTA
+10 MTAA

-32 ARTLFEVVEE
+32 ARILFEVVEE

-103 FETIDLSDD
+103 FETIDLSDE

-122 AAAEEEAQEM
+122 AAAAEEALENE
-132 QASQEAVEEAADEA
+132 EAEETVEEVAEEMPAD
-146 VEEFVEKS
+146 
-154 VEEEPAEEAVE
+154 EPAEEVVE
-165 QTAEE
+165 EEVMEEVPEEVLKEEPVEEAEE
-170 APKEATAEETEE
+170 P
-182 SMEEPVATEP
+182 MEEPVATEP

-203 EPAKAAAS
+203 EPAKAEEPAADTTLES
-211 AEERQSVAEA
+211 EKGPEPEAEE
-221 TVENTDDEALAEET
+221 
-235 PAEESPES
+235 
-243 EADGQE
+243 QE
-249 EASTAMPIT
+249 EAPTALPVS
-258 YEYNEQPP
+258 YEYTEQPP

-274 AIGLFF
+274 AIGVFF
-280 AVLALMLASYF
+280 LVFALMLLSYF

-304 LPEWSEPQPAQPAVK
+304 LPEWTEPQPAQPAAK
-319 VQSAK
+319 VQPAK
-324 PAPAKPQPAPAEA
+324 TAPAKPQPAPAET
-337 TAPKIPENPLNL
+337 TAPKISENPLKP

-354 PEPRISKPAKPASAP
+354 PEPRKSKPAKPDP
-369 RKQQSAPRKQ
+369 APRKQ

-386 APAPQADTTVAT
+386 APAPPADTTVAT

>member
-1 MPVKNKISL
+1 
-10 QELAEFMTTA
+10 MTAA
-20 DETLDKKTCEAF
+20 DVTLDKKTCEAF

-103 FETIDLSDD
+103 FETIDLSDE

-122 AAAEEEAQEM
+122 AAAAEEALENE
-132 QASQEAVEEAADEA
+132 EAEETVEEVA
-146 VEEFVEKS
+146 EEMPAT
-154 VEEEPAEEAVE
+154 EPAEEVVE
-165 QTAEE
+165 EEVKEEVPEEVLKEEPVEEAEE
-170 APKEATAEETEE
+170 P
-182 SMEEPVATEP
+182 MEEPVATEP

-203 EPAKAAAS
+203 EPAKAEEPAADTTLES
-211 AEERQSVAEA
+211 EKKPEPEAEE
-221 TVENTDDEALAEET
+221 
-235 PAEESPES
+235 
-243 EADGQE
+243 QE
-249 EASTAMPIT
+249 EAPTALPVS
-258 YEYNEQPP
+258 YEYTEQPP

-274 AIGLFF
+274 AIGVFF
-280 AVLALMLASYF
+280 FVLTLMLLSYF

-304 LPEWSEPQPAQPAVK
+304 LPEWTEPQPVQPAAK
-319 VQSAK
+319 VQPAK
-324 PAPAKPQPAPAEA
+324 TAPAKPQPAPAET
-337 TAPKIPENPLNL
+337 TAPKISENSLNS

-354 PEPRISKPAKPASAP
+354 PEPRKSKPAKPDP
-369 RKQQSAPRKQ
+369 APRKQ

-386 APAPQADTTVAT
+386 APAPPADTTIAT
-398 QPHTVARGETLYSI
+398 QSHTVARGETLYSI

>member
-1 MPVKNKISL
+1 
-10 QELAEFMTTA
+10 MTAA
-20 DETLDKKTCEAF
+20 DVTLDKKTCEAF

-103 FETIDLSDD
+103 FETIDLSDE

-122 AAAEEEAQEM
+122 AAAAEEALENE
-132 QASQEAVEEAADEA
+132 EAEETVEEVAEEMPAA
-146 VEEFVEKS
+146 
-154 VEEEPAEEAVE
+154 EPAEEDVE
-165 QTAEE
+165 EEVKEEVPEEVLKEEPVEEAEE
-170 APKEATAEETEE
+170 P
-182 SMEEPVATEP
+182 MEEPVATEP

-203 EPAKAAAS
+203 EPAKAEEPTADTTLESEKAPEPE
-211 AEERQSVAEA
+211 AEE
-221 TVENTDDEALAEET
+221 
-235 PAEESPES
+235 
-243 EADGQE
+243 QE
-249 EASTAMPIT
+249 EAPTALPVS
-258 YEYNEQPP
+258 YEYTEQPP

-274 AIGLFF
+274 AIGVFF
-280 AVLALMLASYF
+280 FVLTLMLLSYF

-304 LPEWSEPQPAQPAVK
+304 LPEWTEPQPAQPAAK
-319 VQSAK
+319 VQPAK
-324 PAPAKPQPAPAEA
+324 TAPAKPQPAPAET
-337 TAPKIPENPLNL
+337 TAPKISENPLNT

-354 PEPRISKPAKPASAP
+354 PEPRKSKPAKPDP
-369 RKQQSAPRKQ
+369 APRKQ

-386 APAPQADTTVAT
+386 APAPPADTTVAT

>member
-1 MPVKNKISL
+1 
-10 QELAEFMTTA
+10 MTAA

-103 FETIDLSDD
+103 FETIDLSDE

-122 AAAEEEAQEM
+122 AAAAEEALENE
-132 QASQEAVEEAADEA
+132 EAEETVEEVAEEMPAA
-146 VEEFVEKS
+146 
-154 VEEEPAEEAVE
+154 EPAEEVVE
-165 QTAEE
+165 EEVKEEVPEEVLKEEPVEEAEE
-170 APKEATAEETEE
+170 P
-182 SMEEPVATEP
+182 MEEPVATEP

-203 EPAKAAAS
+203 EPAKAEEPAADTVLES
-211 AEERQSVAEA
+211 EKAPEPEAEE
-221 TVENTDDEALAEET
+221 
-235 PAEESPES
+235 
-243 EADGQE
+243 QE
-249 EASTAMPIT
+249 EAPTVLPVS
-258 YEYNEQPP
+258 YEYTEQPP

-274 AIGLFF
+274 AIGVFF
-280 AVLALMLASYF
+280 FVLALMLLSYF

-304 LPEWSEPQPAQPAVK
+304 LPEWTEPQPAQPAAK
-319 VQSAK
+319 VQPTK
-324 PAPAKPQPAPAEA
+324 TAPAKPQPAPAET
-337 TAPKIPENPLNL
+337 TAPKIPENPLNS

-354 PEPRISKPAKPASAP
+354 PESRKSKPAKPDPAP
-369 RKQQSAPRKQ
+369 RKQQSAT
-379 QSAPAEV
+379 AEV
-386 APAPQADTTVAT
+386 APAPPADTTVAT

>member
-1 MPVKNKISL
+1 
-10 QELAEFMTTA
+10 MTAA

-32 ARTLFEVVEE
+32 ARILFEVVEE

-103 FETIDLSDD
+103 FETIDLSDE

-122 AAAEEEAQEM
+122 AAAAEEALENE
-132 QASQEAVEEAADEA
+132 EAEETVEEVAEEMPAD
-146 VEEFVEKS
+146 
-154 VEEEPAEEAVE
+154 EPAEEVVE
-165 QTAEE
+165 EEVMEEVPEEVLKEEPVEEAEE
-170 APKEATAEETEE
+170 P
-182 SMEEPVATEP
+182 MEEPVATEP

-203 EPAKAAAS
+203 EPAKAEEPAADTTLES
-211 AEERQSVAEA
+211 EKGPEPEAEE
-221 TVENTDDEALAEET
+221 
-235 PAEESPES
+235 
-243 EADGQE
+243 QE
-249 EASTAMPIT
+249 EAPTALPVS
-258 YEYNEQPP
+258 YEYTEQPP

-274 AIGLFF
+274 AIGVFF
-280 AVLALMLASYF
+280 LVFALMLLSYF

-304 LPEWSEPQPAQPAVK
+304 LPEWTEPQPAQPAAK
-319 VQSAK
+319 VQPAK
-324 PAPAKPQPAPAEA
+324 TAPAKPQPAPAET
-337 TAPKIPENPLNL
+337 TAPKIPENPLNS

-354 PEPRISKPAKPASAP
+354 PEPRKSKPAKPDP
-369 RKQQSAPRKQ
+369 APRKQ

-386 APAPQADTTVAT
+386 APAPPADTTVAT

>member
-1 MPVKNKISL
+1 
-10 QELAEFMTTA
+10 MTAA

-103 FETIDLSDD
+103 FETIDLSDE

-122 AAAEEEAQEM
+122 AAAAEEALENEEAEETVEEVAEEMPADEPTEEVVEEEVMEEVPEEVLKEE
-132 QASQEAVEEAADEA
+132 SVEEA
-146 VEEFVEKS
+146 
-154 VEEEPAEEAVE
+154 EEP
-165 QTAEE
+165 
-170 APKEATAEETEE
+170 
-182 SMEEPVATEP
+182 MEEPVATEP

-203 EPAKAAAS
+203 EPAKAEEPAAD
-211 AEERQSVAEA
+211 
-221 TVENTDDEALAEET
+221 TAL
-235 PAEESPES
+235 ES
-243 EADGQE
+243 EEAPEPEADKQE
-249 EASTAMPIT
+249 EAPTALPVS
-258 YEYNEQPP
+258 YEYAEQPP
-266 RRPFNWWK
+266 RRPLNWWK
-274 AIGLFF
+274 AIGVFF
-280 AVLALMLASYF
+280 FVLALMLLSYF

-304 LPEWSEPQPAQPAVK
+304 LPEWTEPQSAQPAAK
-319 VQSAK
+319 VQPTKTS
-324 PAPAKPQPAPAEA
+324 PAKPQPAPAET
-337 TAPKIPENPLNL
+337 TAPKIPENPLNT

-354 PEPRISKPAKPASAP
+354 PESRKSKPAKPDP
-369 RKQQSAPRKQ
+369 APRKQ

-386 APAPQADTTVAT
+386 APAPPADTTVAT

>member
-1 MPVKNKISL
+1 
-10 QELAEFMTTA
+10 MTAA
-20 DETLDKKTCEAF
+20 DVTLDKKTCEAF

-42 ALLSDKFVKVKGF
+42 ALLTDKFVKVKGF

-103 FETIDLSDD
+103 FETIDLSDE

-122 AAAEEEAQEM
+122 AAAAEEALENE
-132 QASQEAVEEAADEA
+132 EAEETVEEVAEEMPAD
-146 VEEFVEKS
+146 
-154 VEEEPAEEAVE
+154 EPAEEDVE
-165 QTAEE
+165 EEVKEEVPEEVLKEEPVEEAEE
-170 APKEATAEETEE
+170 P
-182 SMEEPVATEP
+182 MEEPVATEP

-203 EPAKAAAS
+203 EPAKAEEPAADTTLES
-211 AEERQSVAEA
+211 EKTPEPEAEE
-221 TVENTDDEALAEET
+221 
-235 PAEESPES
+235 
-243 EADGQE
+243 QE
-249 EASTAMPIT
+249 EAPTALPVS
-258 YEYNEQPP
+258 YEYTEQPP

-274 AIGLFF
+274 AIGVFF
-280 AVLALMLASYF
+280 LVFALMLLSYF

-304 LPEWSEPQPAQPAVK
+304 LPEWTEPQPAQPAAK
-319 VQSAK
+319 VQPAK
-324 PAPAKPQPAPAEA
+324 TAPAKPQPAPAET
-337 TAPKIPENPLNL
+337 TAPKISENPLNS

-354 PEPRISKPAKPASAP
+354 PESRKSKPAKPDP
-369 RKQQSAPRKQ
+369 APRKQ

-386 APAPQADTTVAT
+386 APAPPADTTVAT